1 MSKVCIIRCDNY
13 EAQLVERAIAD
24 LFREFKASEHFTG
37 GEKILLKP
45 NLLSA
50 KTPDKVV
57 TTHPQV
63 FRAVADALLSYD
75 LKLSYGDSPAS
86 DSPEKALRTSGIE
99 SQARELNIPMADFDN
114 SYDFEFPE
122 GVLARRFN
130 LVNAVK
136 DNDGIVSICK
146 FKTHALTRFT
156 GAMKNT
162 FGLIPG
168 FLKAKDH
175 VRFPNVEDFSQMI
188 ADLNMCVK
196 PRLFVMDAIVG
207 MEGNGPANGTP
218 RDIRLLMVSDDP
230 VALDSVC
237 VTIMGLDYKS
247 VIAVRTG
254 EKSGLGVADTSKI
267 DFSLIEGFGE
277 NQTVNRGKASEI
289 LPELVIKDFKNII
302 DGNSGMQ
309 RMSSMF
315 GPFAKKIVLNRPTII
330 HENCTRCKV
339 CIKACPVEPKAIYF
353 DEESNKI
360 RYTYGKCIRC
370 FCCQELCPHAAIEVK
385 KAPLGFILSG
395 KRK

>member
-1 MSKVCIIRCDNY
+1 
-13 EAQLVERAIAD
+13 
-24 LFREFKASEHFTG
+24 
-37 GEKILLKP
+37 
-45 NLLSA
+45 
-50 KTPDKVV
+50 
-57 TTHPQV
+57 
-63 FRAVADALLSYD
+63 
-75 LKLSYGDSPAS
+75 
-86 DSPEKALRTSGIE
+86 
-99 SQARELNIPMADFDN
+99 
-114 SYDFEFPE
+114 
-122 GVLARRFN
+122 
-130 LVNAVK
+130 
-136 DNDGIVSICK
+136 
-146 FKTHALTRFT
+146 
-156 GAMKNT
+156 
-162 FGLIPG
+162 
-168 FLKAKDH
+168 
-175 VRFPNVEDFSQMI
+175 MI